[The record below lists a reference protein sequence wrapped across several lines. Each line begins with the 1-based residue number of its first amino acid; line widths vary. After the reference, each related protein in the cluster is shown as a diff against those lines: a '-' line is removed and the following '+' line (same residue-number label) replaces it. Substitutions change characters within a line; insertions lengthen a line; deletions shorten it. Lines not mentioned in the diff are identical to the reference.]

1 MLHWIWDENKNRTNK
16 RKHGLGFETA
26 RLVFEDPL
34 MIQLP
39 DPDSGEDRW
48 HTVGMIRNVIVVVA
62 HTWPKLQPGTGT
74 EVGRII
80 SARKATAHERRAYEE
95 EGF

>member
-48 HTVGMIRNVIVVVA
+48 HTVGMIRM
-62 HTWPKLQPGTGT
+62 
-74 EVGRII
+74 
-80 SARKATAHERRAYEE
+80 
-95 EGF
+95 

>member
-1 MLHWIWDENKNRTNK
+1 MLWTWNESKNRINK

-26 RLVFEDPL
+26 QLVFEDPL

-39 DPDSGEDRW
+39 DPGSDGGRW
-48 HTVGMIRNVIVVVA
+48 HTVGMIGNIVVVVT
-62 HTWPKLQPGTGT
+62 HTWPKLQHRAGIQ
-74 EVGRII
+74 VGRII

-95 EGF
+95 ESF

>member
-1 MLHWIWDENKNRTNK
+1 
-16 RKHGLGFETA
+16 
-26 RLVFEDPL
+26 

-62 HTWPKLQPGTGT
+62 HAGPKLQPGTGM

-95 EGF
+95 ESF